1 MVTKFLKKRVGG
13 CPRCICLEKLKIS
26 VAFWVDLFYIIKQI
40 RLFGVT
46 MRLLSRSEEYV
57 LLAVWRLKGNA
68 YTLSILDQV
77 SIVTGYKWQIGA
89 IYVPLEKLRK
99 KRYLKK
105 IKGDPTPERGG
116 RSKFLYELTNA
127 GMKALREIKQVQESA
142 WAGVS
147 KISFD

>member
-1 MVTKFLKKRVGG
+1 
-13 CPRCICLEKLKIS
+13 
-26 VAFWVDLFYIIKQI
+26 
-40 RLFGVT
+40 

>member
-1 MVTKFLKKRVGG
+1 
-13 CPRCICLEKLKIS
+13 
-26 VAFWVDLFYIIKQI
+26 
-40 RLFGVT
+40 VT

-57 LLAVWRLKGNA
+57 LLAVWRLRGNA

-77 SIVTGYKWQIGA
+77 SKVTGYKWQIGA
-89 IYVPLEKLRK
+89 IYVPLDKLRK
-99 KRYLKK
+99 KRYLRKY
-105 IKGDPTPERGG
+105 KGAPTPERGG
-116 RSKFLYELTNA
+116 RSKFFYELTDA